1 DIACAKERM
10 LAICE
15 ETRSSKAYVNA
26 IGARTML
33 EYGQFTP
40 ASLAAAGAKVAA
52 EQGLANVMDPAFNTV
67 TTNVP
72 GPPIPLYSNGAK
84 MVGIFGLGIVQDFV
98 GLFHTIN
105 SYCDVATISITCCR
119 EMMPDPAHY
128 ADLLRASLRD
138 LEQAFLPAP
147 DDGQVPESIPVKAK
161 RAATATAKPKAKPA
175 PAQATAKQS
184 AVKAKQPKQV
194 AVKAAAKPAS

>member
-1 DIACAKERM
+1 
-10 LAICE
+10 
-15 ETRSSKAYVNA
+15 
-26 IGARTML
+26 
-33 EYGQFTP
+33 
-40 ASLAAAGAKVAA
+40 
-52 EQGLANVMDPAFNTV
+52 
-67 TTNVP
+67 
-72 GPPIPLYSNGAK
+72 
-84 MVGIFGLGIVQDFV
+84 
-98 GLFHTIN
+98 
-105 SYCDVATISITCCR
+105 
-119 EMMPDPAHY
+119 MPDPAHY

-161 RAATATAKPKAKPA
+161 RAATATATATAKPKAKPT